1 MIKLQPVI
9 SRAIKSLKLGKFV
22 LIYDADG
29 REEEVDLVVGSQ
41 FTTPSHIKV
50 MRKDGGGLIFMM
62 VRSLIARKLQLP
74 YLSDVFHE
82 AGNQYHVLRELIS
95 HDIPYD
101 KKSSFS
107 ITIDHRK
114 TFTGITDEDRAFT
127 ISEFARLVNESDP
140 NVALRLFGERFR
152 SPGSVPIC
160 IASNES
166 LQNRLGHSELSTALA
181 NLSGI
186 TPVLTGCEMLSGN
199 YRALPKEIAIKYA
212 KKRGLVFLEGK
223 NIVDA
228 WSKNRL
234 INASRV

>member
-9 SRAIKSLKLGKFV
+9 SQAIKSLKLGKFV

-41 FTTPSHIKV
+41 FTTPPHIKV

-62 VRSLIARKLQLP
+62 VHSSIARKLRLP
-74 YLSDVFHE
+74 YLSDMFNE
-82 AGNQYHVLRELIS
+82 AGNRYRVLRELIS

-127 ISEFARLVNESDP
+127 ISEFAKLANESDP
-140 NVALRLFGERFR
+140 KVALRLFGERFR

-160 IASNES
+160 IASDKP
-166 LQNRLGHSELSTALA
+166 LQNRLGHTELSTALA
-181 NLSGI
+181 DLARI
-186 TPVLTGCEMLSGN
+186 TPVLTGCEMLSN
-199 YRALPKEIAIKYA
+199 SNRALPKEIAIEYA
-212 KKRGLVFLEGK
+212 KKHDLVFLEGK
-223 NIVDA
+223 DIVDA
-228 WSKNRL
+228 WFKKEPL
-234 INASRV
+234 